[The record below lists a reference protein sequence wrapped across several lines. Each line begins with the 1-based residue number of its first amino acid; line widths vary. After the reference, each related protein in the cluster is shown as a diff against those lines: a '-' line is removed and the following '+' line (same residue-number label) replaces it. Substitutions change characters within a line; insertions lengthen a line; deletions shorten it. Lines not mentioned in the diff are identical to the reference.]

1 MSAHHME
8 SPTRVSHVAQPR
20 TDGEDRSGSPHRPV
34 DHIILVRPDWDMAAG
49 VNSLVGELVVM
60 LGSRPIP
67 LEISPARV
75 SGPVPSSGKTT
86 SYLQQKPDL
95 SSKHVTPIL
104 FD

>member
-34 DHIILVRPDWDMAAG
+34 DHLLVWPDWDMATG

-67 LEISPARV
+67 LEISPARI
-75 SGPVPSSGKTT
+75 SGPAPVPSSGKTT
-86 SYLQQKPDL
+86 KHLQQKPDL
-95 SSKHVTPIL
+95 SSKQ
-104 FD
+104 

>member
-34 DHIILVRPDWDMAAG
+34 DHLIILVRPDWDMAAG

-60 LGSRPIP
+60 PGPRPIP
-67 LEISPARV
+67 LEISPARI
-75 SGPVPSSGKTT
+75 SGPAPVPSSGKTT
-86 SYLQQKPDL
+86 QHLQ
-95 SSKHVTPIL
+95 
-104 FD
+104 